1 MPLTN
6 PFDFDFVIH
15 PYIVSVMQK
24 ALCYSALIIYLIYLN
39 IRTNSVD
46 LKILEITRIHPSA
59 TRTSCLKLDYR
70 FVVVNRTVVLR
81 NDDFS
86 RFDSKNN
93 K

>member
-1 MPLTN
+1 MPLTI

-24 ALCYSALIIYLIYLN
+24 ALFYSALIYLN
-39 IRTNSVD
+39 TRTNSVES
-46 LKILEITRIHPSA
+46 KIREISRIHPSL
-59 TRTSCLKLDYR
+59 TKTSCFKMDYR

>member
-1 MPLTN
+1 MSLTN
-6 PFDFDFVIH
+6 PFDFDFGIH

-24 ALCYSALIIYLIYLN
+24 ALFYSALIYLN
-39 IRTNSVD
+39 TRMNSGD
-46 LKILEITRIHPSA
+46 PKFLEISRIHPSLQKN
-59 TRTSCLKLDYR
+59 SCLKLDYR

>member
-24 ALCYSALIIYLIYLN
+24 ALFYSALIYLN
-39 IRTNSVD
+39 TRMNSVD
-46 LKILEITRIHPSA
+46 LKFSEISRINPSS
-59 TRTSCLKLDYR
+59 TKTSCLKLDYR